1 MNTKCKYI
9 YIMVLYKLQ
18 LDQCTIFIQKQIS
31 LFFPFSCYA
40 SKNYTS
46 NYSGVTDQRVLVVTS
61 HAHAHVYR
69 CLLHIWWRSLMSWA
83 WLRSCEGSL
92 YLNSRFKFTGR
103 TGERRTW
110 RTRLQIAILT
120 WIIQALNV
128 LHSFKDF
135 LVCVDKNAH
144 VYWPQQHSTRAALP
158 GKSFHCVLYPHA
170 PIVHKCR

>member
-1 MNTKCKYI
+1 MHN
-9 YIMVLYKLQ
+9 
-18 LDQCTIFIQKQIS
+18 FIQKQIS
-31 LFFPFSCYA
+31 LFFPFSCHA

-61 HAHAHVYR
+61 HAHVYR
-69 CLLHIWWRSLMSWA
+69 CLLRVWWRSLMSWA

-92 YLNSRFKFTGR
+92 YLNSRWKF

-120 WIIQALNV
+120 RIIQALNV
-128 LHSFKDF
+128 LDSFNGF

-170 PIVHKCR
+170 LICA